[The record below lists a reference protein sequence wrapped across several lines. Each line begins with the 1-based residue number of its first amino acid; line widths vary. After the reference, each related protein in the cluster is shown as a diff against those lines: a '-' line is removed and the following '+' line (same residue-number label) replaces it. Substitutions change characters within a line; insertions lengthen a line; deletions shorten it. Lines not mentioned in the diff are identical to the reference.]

1 MRIRTPREKIN
12 IALKKVLFLLALLIA
27 IFVIDRINRE
37 EIPRALISFEKREFA
52 EDMGFS
58 LRAVIDG
65 EVRYGMRPVLWIMH
79 PGSLNFSQFHDELVF
94 VHSQEEAQGFPDNVV
109 VAWPRDIERTHTII
123 EGINW
128 MAENNPP
135 PLWNDEPTRE
145 PISLADFG
153 FTEPITIRD
162 LVDNWEQVNALWHTF
177 DHTERHFIDIG
188 GPSRRINQDDEASE
202 HEGELID

>member
-12 IALKKVLFLLALLIA
+12 IALKIALFLLALLIA

-37 EIPRALISFEKREFA
+37 EIPRALISFEKRLFV
-52 EDMGFS
+52 EDMSFD
-58 LRAVIDG
+58 LRAVVDG
-65 EVRYGMRPVLWIMH
+65 RAIYGTRSVLWVLH
-79 PGSLNFSQFHDELVF
+79 PGSPDFSQFHDELVF

-109 VAWPRDIERTHTII
+109 VGWPRDVPWIHTII

-128 MAENNPP
+128 TAENDP
-135 PLWNDEPTRE
+135 PLWNGEPTRE

-177 DHTERHFIDIG
+177 DHAERDLIRSG
-188 GPSRRINQDDEASE
+188 WPSRRINQENEASE
-202 HEGELID
+202 HEDEATDN